1 MLVRSFAAAAALVAS
16 LTLLPA
22 SALAQGTARQRAACT
37 RDAFRLCS
45 RDIPSVRRVEACMIR
60 NFDRLSRRCQA
71 VFYDPYDTG
80 TRYRG
85 HYYHYYD

>member
-16 LTLLPA
+16 LALLPA
-22 SALAQGTARQRAACT
+22 PALAQGTARQRAVHARVSASAHATFQAC
-37 RDAFRLCS
+37 AAS
-45 RDIPSVRRVEACMIR
+45 KSCMIH

-85 HYYHYYD
+85 HYNHYYD